1 MNNIIYPLLH
11 FNVGVLPKTI
21 RHLNFS
27 HIGSYTFC
35 TALITSLT
43 LGTSLTV
50 GTAYAEDYDDAVL
63 ETITVTA
70 EKRERTIFEIASSVS
85 AKSAEFLQDAEIYSV
100 TELSQHIP
108 NLQIFSWGGRR
119 DTNIFI
125 RGIGPGLFTDPTVG
139 FYVDGINYSNN
150 GAFDMDLM
158 DIEHI
163 EVLRG
168 PQGTLY
174 GGHSLAGIINIVTRQ
189 PTDETEGR
197 ISLSYDDLTRRK
209 LTGSFSTPINETLFF
224 GSAVSIHKA
233 DGYID
238 NLYNNEDFGQRDD
251 ISARTKLRWLPNDK
265 LDATLTLDYENF
277 SGDSYAMGPYD
288 DIIKEPQQI
297 DHDYIGKDIRDTLG
311 LAVTVNWRG
320 DSINFTSIT
329 SRREWES
336 VNSADQ
342 DGGSMPGFSYHTL
355 SKEDH
360 TQVTQELRWSP
371 QNPGEFD
378 WIFGL
383 YAYTAEFNVNNHNQ
397 TDFSAMGMGGA
408 SEQFSNNTRE
418 NKGYAVFGQ
427 VDYDI
432 TKQLVLTAGL
442 RLDHEEREAFV
453 NQAPQSNDPTTKFDG
468 SRDFNE
474 ILPKVAISYAT
485 KKNSLLYAS
494 VSQGYRAGGF
504 DTVYPNL
511 DNPTYDSEYS
521 TNYEIG
527 YKSRLLEDSLEIT
540 GALFLI
546 DIKDQQVQQL
556 FPTTGSIVTD
566 NAGKSQSTGVEF
578 ESRYR
583 PSDSWLFSL
592 SGNYTNAEF
601 KEYSAVNFATYAMED
616 YSGLSLPNTP
626 QWTINVSVQHR
637 HALGDIGG
645 LVKLEWFTQVDS
657 QHIDAYY
664 FDAPNKLKQ
673 NAYNLLNLKTGI
685 EAENWQAYIWV
696 KNSLD
701 EYYSKVEFNFGFGRT
716 TEAAQ
721 PRSIGVSLNYSF

>member
-1 MNNIIYPLLH
+1 MNNITQPLLH
-11 FNVGVLPKTI
+11 FNVGILPRII
-21 RHLNFS
+21 RRLNTNTM
-27 HIGSYTFC
+27 GSYTLC
-35 TALITSLT
+35 AALVTCLT
-43 LGTSLTV
+43 IGDS
-50 GTAYAEDYDDAVL
+50 YAEEYDDEVL

-85 AKSAEFLQDAEIYSV
+85 AKSAEFLKNAEIYNV

-139 FYVDGINYSNN
+139 FYVDGINYTNN

-174 GGHSLAGIINIVTRQ
+174 GGNSLAGIINIVTRQ
-189 PTDETEGR
+189 PSEETEGR

-209 LTGSFSTPINETLFF
+209 LAGAFSTPINETLFF
-224 GSAVSIHKA
+224 NSAVSIHKA
-233 DGYID
+233 DGYIK
-238 NLYNNEDFGQRDD
+238 NLYNNKDFGQRDD
-251 ISARTKLRWLPNDK
+251 ISARTKLRWVPNEKFDT
-265 LDATLTLDYENF
+265 TLTLDYENF

-288 DIIKEPQQI
+288 NIIKEPQQI

-311 LAVTVNWRG
+311 LAVTVNWHG
-320 DSINFTSIT
+320 DSVNFTSIT

-336 VNSADQ
+336 DNSADQ
-342 DGGSMPGFSYHTL
+342 DGGSMPGFSYNSD
-355 SKEDH
+355 SKEDQ

-371 QNPGEFD
+371 KNQGQVD

-383 YAYTAEFNVNNHNQ
+383 YAYTAEFNVSTHNM
-397 TDFSAMGMGGA
+397 TDFSAMGMGGP
-408 SEQFSNNTRE
+408 SDQFGKSTRD
-418 NKGYAVFGQ
+418 NKGYAAFAQ

-453 NQAPQSNDPTTKFDG
+453 NQATQSNDPSTQFKG
-468 SRDFNE
+468 SRDFDE
-474 ILPKVAISYAT
+474 VLPKVALSYAT
-485 KKNSLLYAS
+485 KENSLIYAS

-504 DTVYPNL
+504 DTIYPNL

-527 YKSRLLEDSLEIT
+527 YKSRLLEDSLEFT

-556 FPTTGSIVTD
+556 FPTTSSIVTD
-566 NAGKSQSTGVEF
+566 NAGKSQSSGIEF
-578 ESRYR
+578 ESRYK
-583 PSDSWLFSL
+583 PDDNWLFSL
-592 SGNYTNAEF
+592 SGNYTNAEY
-601 KEYSAVNFATYAMED
+601 KEYSAVNFATFIMED
-616 YSGLSLPNTP
+616 YAGLSLPNTP
-626 QWTINVSVQHR
+626 KWTVNLSVQNR
-637 HALGDIGG
+637 QPLGNVLG
-645 LVKLEWFTQVDS
+645 LGYLEWFTQVDS

-664 FDAPNKLKQ
+664 FDAPNKFKQ
-673 NAYNLLNLKTGI
+673 NAYHLLNLKTGV
-685 EAENWQAYIWV
+685 EAENWQVYLWV

-721 PRSIGVSLNYSF
+721 PRAIGVSLNYSF